1 MTIKLRSRKESGSF
15 YLEEAMTENE
25 FLLQD
30 RLQKIRSMNE
40 QYNLEVNAYL
50 SFSGGRDS
58 TILHHLLDEALPG
71 NKIPRVYINTGIEY
85 KEVLKFVRS
94 LQERDPRVIIYNSGV
109 NIKQMLETKGYPFK
123 SKEYAMT
130 LSIYQN
136 SGRTKTVK
144 KYLGEE
150 PGHTCPKYMCPPKLR
165 YQFSEDFKI
174 NISKKCCN
182 ELKKKPAARYARE
195 AGKSITITG
204 MRSSEG
210 GQRSNISCSSFEDN
224 KLVKFHPLVP
234 VPGEWMSWYQRER
247 EIVLSS
253 LYYPP
258 YNFQRTGCKGCPFA
272 PELQQELDTMHY
284 LLPEEEKQC
293 EYLWAPVY
301 AEYRRIGY
309 RLRTN
314 EQKELF

>member
-1 MTIKLRSRKESGSF
+1 
-15 YLEEAMTENE
+15 MTENE

-40 QYNLEVNAYL
+40 QYNLEANAYL

-85 KEVLKFVRS
+85 REVLKFVRK
-94 LQERDPRVIIYNSGV
+94 LQEADPRIIIYNSGV

-123 SKEYAMT
+123 SKEHAEK
-130 LSIYQN
+130 LSTFQR
-136 SGRTKTVK
+136 SGRCRTVK
-144 KYLGEE
+144 IYLGEE
-150 PGHTCPKYMCPPKLR
+150 PGHTCPKFICPPKLR
-165 YQFSEDFKI
+165 YQFTEDFKI
-174 NISKKCCN
+174 HVSNKCCN

-195 AGKSITITG
+195 AGRSITITG

-224 KLVKFHPLVP
+224 KLVKFHPLAP
-234 VPGEWMSWYQRER
+234 VPGGWMSWYQRER

-272 PELQQELDTMHY
+272 LELQHELDTMHY

>member
-1 MTIKLRSRKESGSF
+1 
-15 YLEEAMTENE
+15 MTENE

-40 QYNLEVNAYL
+40 QHDLEANAYL

-58 TILHHLLDEALPG
+58 TILHHLLDEAIPG

-85 KEVLKFVRS
+85 KEILKYVRK
-94 LQERDPRVIIYNSGV
+94 LKENDPRVIIYNSGV
-109 NIKQMLETKGYPFK
+109 NIKQMLEAKGYPFK
-123 SKEYAMT
+123 SKEHAEKLAT
-130 LSIYQN
+130 FQR
-136 SGRTKTVK
+136 SGRCRTVK
-144 KYLGEE
+144 IYLGEE
-150 PGHTCPKYMCPPKLR
+150 PGHTCPKFICPPKLR
-165 YQFSEDFKI
+165 YQFTEDFKI
-174 NISKKCCN
+174 PVSKKCCN

-195 AGKSITITG
+195 AGRSITITG

-224 KLVKFHPLVP
+224 RLVKFHPLVP
-234 VPGEWMSWYQRER
+234 VPDEWMSWYQRER
-247 EIVLSS
+247 EIVLSP

-272 PELQQELDTMHY
+272 PELQAELDTMKY

-301 AEYRRIGY
+301 AEYRRIAY
-309 RLRTN
+309 RLRN
-314 EQKELF
+314 DEQPELF